1 MFLLDV
7 PRQPHC
13 GEVSPSQLS
22 DDMILPVEKVSY
34 LHMVIATCLK
44 EKQQQQILLK
54 VQSVE
59 LNAIYWGDCKWRPCE
74 FLYLSN
80 LVE

>member
-22 DDMILPVEKVSY
+22 DDMVLPVEKVSY
-34 LHMVIATCLK
+34 LHMVISTWVK
-44 EKQQQQILLK
+44 DTQQQAKNTDPTEKILR
-54 VQSVE
+54 E
-59 LNAIYWGDCKWRPCE
+59 DI
-74 FLYLSN
+74 
-80 LVE
+80 